1 MASPTRSVNHTCH
14 ALVLTGVV
22 KAAASVT
29 KGYPVKRDTATGT
42 LENCT
47 AGDVA
52 HGIAL
57 ESATAGNRF
66 TYALANAGGV
76 VPGKVGTGG
85 ATNGAYA
92 VAVNDGLTDIAA
104 LGGGTTQLNIVGQFV
119 IDEGSG
125 TAFTGSAGDLVGVV
139 PLSIPTFT

>member
-1 MASPTRSVNHTCH
+1 MASPTRTVNHTCH

-57 ESATAGNRF
+57 ETATAGNRF

-85 ATNGAYA
+85 ATNGSYA
-92 VAVNDGLTDIAA
+92 VAVNDGLADCAA

-125 TAFTGSAGDLVGVV
+125 TAFTGSAGDMVGVV